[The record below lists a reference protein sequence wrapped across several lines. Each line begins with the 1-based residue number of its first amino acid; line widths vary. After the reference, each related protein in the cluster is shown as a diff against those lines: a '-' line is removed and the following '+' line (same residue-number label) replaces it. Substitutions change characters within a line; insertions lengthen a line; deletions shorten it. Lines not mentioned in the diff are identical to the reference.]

1 MAKIPQVKKNARMAD
16 SLRFRSARLV
26 MVFSDSLFLS
36 LLADPAAL
44 RILEGRGEAAAPPQP
59 KAAELF

>member
-36 LLADPAAL
+36 FLTYPAAL
-44 RILEGRGEAAAPPQP
+44 KFGGWGEAAAPPQP